1 MLPSRSRA
9 GRAVERYDVT
19 ANTQEMLDHYRT
31 RISVARQLAAGFS
44 LSAFFFSITS
54 EVILFG
60 FFWGATIINKV
71 LAVTFYLLGV

>member
-1 MLPSRSRA
+1 MVEQPPQGSRC
-9 GRAVERYDVT
+9 
-19 ANTQEMLDHYRT
+19 
-31 RISVARQLAAGFS
+31 FS
-44 LSAFFFSITS
+44 SPLSLEPHSAHVSSCELSAFFFSITS